1 MLRELE
7 ERLRAKC
14 LRVVHWYSD
23 GRTTG
28 AVHRE
33 YVYNVLQP
41 PSPPCA
47 GSESLQLAKAAQLP
61 GLLSRQIHQLDTLEV
76 GLRDKRIENAQKLL
90 QQYKVH
96 VEIFISV
103 SNILDGICICDL

>member
-28 AVHRE
+28 AVRRE
-33 YVYNVLQP
+33 CVYNVFKP
-41 PSPPCA
+41 PFLLPA

-76 GLRDKRIENAQKLL
+76 GLRGRKEGNAQKLL

-96 VEIFISV
+96 V
-103 SNILDGICICDL
+103 GICRENYYLCE